1 MSELKGQPCPFCQE
15 KKAILRE
22 EEIEVPHFGRLF
34 VLTMEC
40 EGCGAKKSDIEP
52 AEQKEPCKYT
62 FDVVSEED
70 LNVKIVK
77 SGEATVKIP
86 HVISI
91 EPGPASNGYITN
103 VEGFLVKV
111 KEMIESSAEAEEDDA
126 IKKKAK
132 NMIKKLNRVMAGQE
146 SLKIIIEDKTGNSAI
161 ISEKAQKSKL

>member
-1 MSELKGQPCPFCQE
+1 MSELKSQSCPFCQE
-15 KKAILRE
+15 KKATLRE

-34 VLTMEC
+34 VLTMDC

-62 FDVVSEED
+62 LDVTSD
-70 LNVKIVK
+70 LDLSIKVVK
-77 SGEATVKIP
+77 SGEAVVKIP
-86 HVISI
+86 HIITI

-103 VEGFLVKV
+103 VEGLLVKV
-111 KEMIESSAEAEEDDA
+111 KEMIECSANAEEDDT

>member
-52 AEQKEPCKYT
+52 SEQKEPCKYT